1 MKQKK
6 FLTPSFLLE
15 NGRKEEDFGDNLC
28 LLPQPQGGN
37 INNKIL
43 FYELSQAGRD
53 ELAGA
58 AGPEA
63 TAETSKRDRDMPGKE
78 NRWYISNV
86 NRHLCHP
93 ADKARTVCSVL

>member
-1 MKQKK
+1 M
-6 FLTPSFLLE
+6 
-15 NGRKEEDFGDNLC
+15 
-28 LLPQPQGGN
+28 
-37 INNKIL
+37 
-43 FYELSQAGRD
+43 SQAGCD
-53 ELAGA
+53 EFAGT

-63 TAETSKRDRDMPGKE
+63 TAETSKRDRDMPGRE